1 MTTAEDLRRMAIAV
15 LGRWGAESPLVLKV
29 LIENE
34 GVRGHVEDMLRRI
47 APPLYDA
54 SKAGMG
60 ALGKTPFPR
69 TDRHRAII
77 CEVGFSAADFVV
89 NDRARDIELPSGSIQ
104 EAIAQGEITEGEI
117 VQAFQGELVNL
128 LRGEQ

>member
-1 MTTAEDLRRMAIAV
+1 MAIAV
-15 LGRWGAESPLVLKV
+15 LSRWGAESPFVLKV

-34 GVRGHVEDMLRRI
+34 DVRANVEDMLRRI

-54 SKAGMG
+54 SKTGMG

-69 TDRHRAII
+69 TDRHRAILTAAAMA
-77 CEVGFSAADFVV
+77 AADMGKENPPTDV
-89 NDRARDIELPSGSIQ
+89 RA
-104 EAIAQGEITEGEI
+104 AVAQGEITEGEI